1 LRYDNSQYLSCKKE
15 DKNVKVI
22 IGNFEKISSLIADEF
37 IQQIRQK
44 PNSVLGLATGTSPL
58 GVYTNLIE
66 AYKKGLVSFEKVVT
80 FNLDEYVGLDG
91 NHHQSYRYFMNDNLF
106 NHINIDKNK
115 THVLLGVGD
124 YLAYAKSYDQEIANY
139 GGIDLQILG
148 LGSDGHIA
156 FNEPNTPFDSL
167 THIAELTDSTI
178 KDNSRLFDDISEVPT
193 KAVTMGLKSIMNAK
207 KIVLIATGKNKA
219 KAIKDLLKG
228 PISESVPSSIL
239 QRHPDCKIY
248 VDDDAYSLIK

>member
-1 LRYDNSQYLSCKKE
+1 M
-15 DKNVKVI
+15 KVI
-22 IGNFEKISSLIADEF
+22 IGNFEKISSLIAAEF

-178 KDNSRLFDDISEVPT
+178 KDNSRLFNDISEVPT

-239 QRHPDCKIY
+239 QRHPDCTIY